1 MSNALADANTSHEE
15 FKLMRNESE
24 SYQELKENIS
34 IKNSERDDSKRDRL
48 IIKQNGRIND
58 NIKSQV

>member
-1 MSNALADANTSHEE
+1 MSNALADANTSYEE